1 VPTVG
6 STGASDRARGH
17 AAAGELRRGERIPWR
32 VIAAQIVPRANAA
45 ARAGQM
51 QVAVTG
57 ASISLLLS
65 ATIVCSG
72 GSAVSNPSSAAPP
85 RSRKRSS
92 AVASAC
98 RSDQGSPRTTVYQ
111 WGPTLLRSVWV
122 QVRWTTP
129 HAMRFPGDQGLAD
142 MGDAQAWD
150 TCTESNDTGM
160 LSALIFLTGSVMGG
174 ITRVAGPAPRGT
186 RRRRPGHR
194 RRTLAAL
201 RGGGG
206 TLIRPAVERADLA
219 AIAPHDRSPSHRQI
233 PRKG

>member
-1 VPTVG
+1 MTGG
-6 STGASDRARGH
+6 STS
-17 AAAGELRRGERIPWR
+17 P
-32 VIAAQIVPRANAA
+32 
-45 ARAGQM
+45 
-51 QVAVTG
+51 
-57 ASISLLLS
+57 LLS
-65 ATIVCSG
+65 AAIVGSG
-72 GSAVSNPSSAAPP
+72 GAAASRTSSAAPP
-85 RSRKRSS
+85 RSRRRSS
-92 AVASAC
+92 PAASAC
-98 RSDQGSPRTTVYQ
+98 SSDQGSPRTTLYQ

-150 TCTESNDTGM
+150 TWTESDDTGM
-160 LSALIFLTGSVMGG
+160 LSASIFFTGSAMSG
-174 ITRVAGPAPRGT
+174 IARVAGPAPWGT